1 MIKNIIFDIGNVIL
15 KWQPETVVGRLFPD
29 QDILQLTRLLFRSP
43 LWCDLNMGKM
53 TEAEL
58 IETYHKT
65 LDIRVE
71 VLIRLMREIK
81 ESLLPVENSLELL
94 KNLHRSQYSLYALTD
109 NVREIVTFL
118 RAKYDFWDLFQG
130 VVVSAE
136 VGYLKPMKQIY
147 QTLIDLYDIDPAESV
162 FIDDILRNVEG
173 AQSVGMQGIHFLSAN
188 QCAAELKN
196 KYSVIPATKVKLN
209 DVG

>member
-1 MIKNIIFDIGNVIL
+1 MIKNIVFDIGNVLL
-15 KWQPETVVGRLFPD
+15 KWQPEAVVSRFFPD
-29 QDILQLTRLLFRSP
+29 QDSQQLTKLLFRSP
-43 LWCDLNMGKM
+43 LWLDLNMGKM

-58 IETYHKT
+58 IEIYHQT

-71 VLIRLMREIK
+71 ILVRLMREIK

-94 KNLHRSQYSLYALTD
+94 KNLHRLQYSLYALTD
-109 NVREIVTFL
+109 NVHEIVTFL
-118 RAKYDFWDLFQG
+118 REKYDFLDLFRG

-147 QTLIDLYDIDPAESV
+147 QTLINLYEINPAESV

-173 AQSVGMQGIHFLSAN
+173 AQAVGMQGIHFLNAN

-196 KYSVIPATKVKLN
+196 KYSVNPTLKSATDL
-209 DVG
+209 

>member
-15 KWQPETVVGRLFPD
+15 KWQPQAVVGRLFPD
-29 QDILQLTRLLFRSP
+29 QDSQQLTQLMFKSP
-43 LWCDLNMGKM
+43 LWFDLNLGKI

-58 IETYHKT
+58 IEIYHET

-71 VLIRLMREIK
+71 LLVRLMREIK
-81 ESLLPVENSLELL
+81 ESLLPVENSLDLL
-94 KNLHRSQYSLYALTD
+94 KNLHRSQYALFALTD
-109 NVREIVTFL
+109 NVHEIMAFL
-118 RAKYDFWDLFQG
+118 RAKYDFWNLFQG

-147 QTLIDLYDIDPAESV
+147 QTLIDLYEINPAESV

-173 AQSVGMQGIHFLSAN
+173 AQAVGMQGIHFLNAE

-196 KYSVIPATKVKLN
+196 KYSVRWRQVAFN
-209 DVG
+209 NFN